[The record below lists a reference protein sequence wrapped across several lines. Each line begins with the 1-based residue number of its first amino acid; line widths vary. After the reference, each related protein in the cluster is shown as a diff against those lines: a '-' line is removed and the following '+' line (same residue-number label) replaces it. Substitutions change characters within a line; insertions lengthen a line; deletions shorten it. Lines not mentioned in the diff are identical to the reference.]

1 MVVHA
6 DIVARNYKG
15 KCVQRMDKCCKM
27 AAFSLLIGPK
37 KKQTRKQESDRDSG
51 RNDFSVSAPEGG
63 WKAGDEF
70 QIRSNSS
77 L

>member
-1 MVVHA
+1 MLQ
-6 DIVARNYKG
+6 DGSILIVDRA
-15 KCVQRMDKCCKM
+15 
-27 AAFSLLIGPK
+27 K
-37 KKQTRKQESDRDSG
+37 KKQTRKQESERDSG